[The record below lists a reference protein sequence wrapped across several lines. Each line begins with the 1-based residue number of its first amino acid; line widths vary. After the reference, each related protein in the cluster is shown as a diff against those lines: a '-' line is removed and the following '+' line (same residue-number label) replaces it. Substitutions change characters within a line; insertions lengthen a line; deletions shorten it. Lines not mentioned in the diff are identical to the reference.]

1 MYRKRRRNKT
11 QAGTKEASSVS
22 LSFIHEKTYTK
33 DFLAPSYKGQERR
46 KNTARTATGKNQIRA
61 PELSPTGGS
70 FEDPMMLFR
79 PVHSHQM
86 RAARPLDLS

>member
-1 MYRKRRRNKT
+1 MYRKGRRNKT

-46 KNTARTATGKNQIRA
+46 KNTL
-61 PELSPTGGS
+61 ELLQAKTK
-70 FEDPMMLFR
+70 FEPQNFR
-79 PVHSHQM
+79 LLAVASKT
-86 RAARPLDLS
+86 R